1 MVDVGHG
8 DICQCHCLRVRRYQ
22 RALAVVALDVVNGH
36 SNECEEFC
44 GVEDWG
50 TSTRGKSWPEE
61 RVHVRTRA
69 PVVEV
74 DVLEL

>member
-1 MVDVGHG
+1 M
-8 DICQCHCLRVRRYQ
+8 RRDQ
-22 RALAVVALDVVNGH
+22 RALTVVALDVVHGH
-36 SNECEEFC
+36 SNESEEFC
-44 GVEDWG
+44 RVDDWG